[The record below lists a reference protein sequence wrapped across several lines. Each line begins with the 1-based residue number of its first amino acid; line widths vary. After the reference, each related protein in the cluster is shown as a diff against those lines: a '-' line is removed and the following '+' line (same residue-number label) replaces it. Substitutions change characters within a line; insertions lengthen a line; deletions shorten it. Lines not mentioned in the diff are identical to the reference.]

1 MSPIRMVKIESA
13 SRLAL
18 DLNKA
23 FNLHDVEGMSK
34 LIIDDCVLDDH
45 SPAPDGS
52 LYSGKDAIVRYWRDL
67 FVRSPQIR
75 QEIEDIFGMGDR
87 CVMRWRSLLLDEDGK
102 AIHRRGIDIYEVR
115 SNTISRIWSYVKG

>member
-34 LIIDDCVLDDH
+34 LIRDDCVLDDH
-45 SPAPDGS
+45 SPAPDGAM
-52 LYSGKDAIVRYWRDL
+52 YSGKEAIVRYWRDL
-67 FVRSPQIR
+67 FARSPHIR
-75 QEIEDIFGMGDR
+75 QEIEDIWGMGDR
-87 CVMRWRSLLLDEDGK
+87 CVMRWKIIGSEGGDPPL
-102 AIHRRGIDIYEVR
+102 RGVDIYQVR
-115 SNTISRIWSYVKG
+115 NDLISHIWSYVKR

>member
-1 MSPIRMVKIESA
+1 MVKIESA

-87 CVMRWRSLLLDEDGK
+87 CVMRWRSSDELS
-102 AIHRRGIDIYEVR
+102 IVRGVDIYQVR
-115 SNTISRIWSYVKG
+115 NELISNIWSYVKG

>member
-18 DLNKA
+18 DLNRY

-34 LIIDDCVLDDH
+34 LIRDDCVLDDH
-45 SPAPDGS
+45 GLAPDGAMH
-52 LYSGKDAIVRYWRDL
+52 SGKEAIVRQWRDL
-67 FVRSPQIR
+67 FARSPQIR

-87 CVMRWRSLLLDEDGK
+87 CVMRWRSSDELS
-102 AIHRRGIDIYEVR
+102 IVRGVEIYQVR
-115 SNTISRIWSYVKG
+115 NELISNIWSYVKG